1 MRTGYLTQRALTHM
15 FAKKMDQW
23 DQCECN
29 EHSYQYLYEREQ
41 DHGVNRALGA
51 EQTAKGTL
59 ALKS

>member
-1 MRTGYLTQRALTHM
+1 M